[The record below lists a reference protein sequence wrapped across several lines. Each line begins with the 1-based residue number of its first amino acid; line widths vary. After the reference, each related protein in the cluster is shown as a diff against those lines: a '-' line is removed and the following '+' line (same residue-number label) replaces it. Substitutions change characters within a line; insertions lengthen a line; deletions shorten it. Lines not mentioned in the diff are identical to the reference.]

1 VTPDPVSEPHARAWR
16 DVANALGVSSGEGLG
31 DEEVRR
37 RLEWFGPN
45 VLREHA
51 RKSVHAILAE
61 QFRSLVV
68 VLLAVAA
75 TVSFTFGEVAEAA
88 AILVVILLN
97 AAIGIFTEIRA
108 VRSMEALREIGQT
121 TTRVRREGRLVEIP
135 ADQLVPGDVVLLEGG
150 DVATADLRL
159 ISASRLEA
167 DESALTGE
175 SLPVAKSPDPTERDV
190 PLAER
195 TSMVF
200 KGTSV
205 TRGSAEAVVVTTGM
219 ETELGRISSLVEEAK
234 EESTP
239 LEERLD
245 QLSKKLV
252 WVVLLIAAVVAGG
265 GILSGEAP
273 LLMIQTA
280 IALSVAAIP
289 EGLPIV
295 ATIALARG
303 MLRMARRNALVNR
316 LAAVETLGSTGVIC
330 TDKTGTLTENRMTVT
345 RVALDSG
352 EVGTEDLGRD
362 VTSKPLRELLEI
374 GALCNNASLGR
385 DGSSP
390 VGDPLEVALLVTAK
404 EAGIDHEWL
413 LASAP
418 RVREEAFDSD
428 VKMMATYHVLP
439 EGGYLVAVKGAP
451 ERVLDAC
458 SRSRGADD
466 DLDPECQAAW
476 EARNK
481 LLGARGLRV
490 LAIAARDANT
500 PDVKPYEGLTLLG
513 LVGLSDPP
521 REDTGEAIA
530 RTRSAGIKVVM
541 VTGDQAVTA
550 RDIALSV
557 GLVDEEEAETVTGSE
572 LADPDELTDE
582 ERQRLL
588 RARIFARVSP
598 KQKLDLIS
606 LYQENGSV
614 VAMTGDGVNDAPAL
628 KKADIGVAMGLRG
641 TQVAREA
648 ADVVLKDDA
657 FSTIVFAVEQGRV
670 IFGNIRK
677 FVTYLLSCNISEILV
692 IALASFAGAPLPLLP
707 LQILFLNLVTDVFPA
722 LALGVGEGSPGVMDR
737 PPRDKEEPILT
748 RGHWRAIFG
757 YSAVITTS
765 VLVALALALS
775 WLDLSKAGA
784 VTISFL
790 TLAFAQL
797 FHVFNMRDP
806 SAGFLDND
814 VTRNLYVWLAL
825 LLCAVLLVGSAYLP
839 VLSTV
844 LELEP
849 PEPRG
854 WAVVL
859 VLALLPVLAGETTRR
874 LTSAGRR
881 SPANNGGEAR

>member
-1 VTPDPVSEPHARAWR
+1 VTFLTRIIAAF
-16 DVANALGVSSGEGLG
+16 ATGLGVVFFTIGYAIGLPLWHNG
-31 DEEVRR
+31 M
-37 RLEWFGPN
+37 F
-45 VLREHA
+45 
-51 RKSVHAILAE
+51 
-61 QFRSLVV
+61 
-68 VLLAVAA
+68 
-75 TVSFTFGEVAEAA
+75 
-88 AILVVILLN
+88 
-97 AAIGIFTEIRA
+97 AIGII
-108 VRSMEALREIGQT
+108 
-121 TTRVRREGRLVEIP
+121 
-135 ADQLVPGDVVLLEGG
+135 
-150 DVATADLRL
+150 VAN
-159 ISASRLEA
+159 
-167 DESALTGE
+167 
-175 SLPVAKSPDPTERDV
+175 V
-190 PLAER
+190 
-195 TSMVF
+195 
-200 KGTSV
+200 
-205 TRGSAEAVVVTTGM
+205 
-219 ETELGRISSLVEEAK
+219 
-234 EESTP
+234 
-239 LEERLD
+239 
-245 QLSKKLV
+245 
-252 WVVLLIAAVVAGG
+252 
-265 GILSGEAP
+265 
-273 LLMIQTA
+273 
-280 IALSVAAIP
+280 P
-289 EGLPIV
+289 EGLLPTV
-295 ATIALARG
+295 TLALA
-303 MLRMARRNALVNR
+303 MASQR
-316 LAAVETLGSTGVIC
+316 LARENVLVKHLASVEALGSTTVIC

-670 IFGNIRK
+670 IFGNIRM